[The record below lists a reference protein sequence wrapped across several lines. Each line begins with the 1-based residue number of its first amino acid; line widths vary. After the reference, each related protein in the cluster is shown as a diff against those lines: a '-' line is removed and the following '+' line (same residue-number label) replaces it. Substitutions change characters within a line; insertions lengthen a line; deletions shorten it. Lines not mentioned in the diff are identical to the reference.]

1 MRGLVGKG
9 VVVTGAARGIGFE
22 VARRF
27 LSEGSRVFLCDRDSQ
42 GLAEALSQ
50 LSREG
55 EVGSAVCDVGHEDQV
70 ESMAAAAGDFLGR
83 VDVLVNNAGVAAIAP
98 VLRETTSEWDE
109 ILRVNLR
116 GCFLVARVIGASM
129 AQSGGGAIVN
139 MSSTNG
145 LVAEVGYAAYN
156 ASKAGLLLLSQTMA
170 VELAPLGVRVN
181 CVCPGYIV
189 TPMSKQLDD
198 PAFVRAYVRDNIP
211 LGRTGTPGDVASA
224 VVFLASEESAFI
236 TGTSLVVD
244 GGQLSHSGAHWSPGW
259 ARQEAGS

>member
-1 MRGLVGKG
+1 VRGLAGKG

-27 LSEGSRVFLCDRDSQ
+27 LAEGSQLFLCDRD
-42 GLAEALSQ
+42 GERLTEAAAR
-50 LSREG
+50 LSRDG
-55 EVGSAVCDVGHEDQV
+55 EVGSAVCDVGQEDQV
-70 ESMAAAAGDFLGR
+70 ESMVAAAQDFLGR
-83 VDVLVNNAGVAAIAP
+83 LDVLVNNAGVAAIAP
-98 VLRETTSEWDE
+98 VLSETASEWDE
-109 ILRVNLR
+109 IIRVNLR
-116 GCFLVARVIGASM
+116 GSFLVARAVGARM

-156 ASKAGLLLLSQTMA
+156 ASKAGLLLFSQTMA

-189 TPMSKQLDD
+189 TPMSEQLDD
-198 PAFVRAYVRDNIP
+198 PAFVRAYVRENIP
-211 LGRTGTPGDVASA
+211 LGRTGTPRDVASA
-224 VVFLASEESAFI
+224 VAFLASEESAFI

-244 GGQLSHSGAHWSPGW
+244 GGQLSHSGAHWLRGGRP
-259 ARQEAGS
+259 QVAGP

>member
-1 MRGLVGKG
+1 M
-9 VVVTGAARGIGFE
+9 VVTGAARGIGFE

-27 LSEGSRVFLCDRDSQ
+27 LAEGSQLFLCDRD
-42 GLAEALSQ
+42 GEKLAEAAAQ
-50 LSREG
+50 LSSDG
-55 EVGSAVCDVGHEDQV
+55 EVGSAVCDVGQEDQV
-70 ESMAAAAGDFLGR
+70 ESMAAAAKDFLGR

-98 VLRETTSEWDE
+98 VLSETAPEWDE

-116 GCFLVARVIGASM
+116 GCFLVARAVGASM

-156 ASKAGLLLLSQTMA
+156 ASKAGLLLFSQTMA

-189 TPMSKQLDD
+189 TPMSEQLDD
-198 PAFVRAYVRDNIP
+198 PAFVRAYVRENIP

-224 VVFLASEESAFI
+224 VAFLASEESAFI

-244 GGQLSHSGAHWSPGW
+244 GGQLSHSGAHWSPGR
-259 ARQEAGS
+259 APEVAGS